1 MGKIDLKFD
10 LKFNEEGLIPT
21 IVQDINTHDVLML
34 AYMNEESLKK
44 TIETG
49 FAHYWS
55 RSRKKLWKKGE
66 TSGNTQKVEE
76 IYYDCDKDSL
86 LLKVE
91 QKGDACH
98 TGNRTCFFKTLDLDN
113 NIKTDFQIS
122 SKDASI
128 LYELYG
134 VIEDR
139 RENPIEGS
147 YTNYLFSEGIDKIL
161 KKVGEEAT
169 EVVIASKNDSKEEV
183 IYEVSD
189 LIYHL
194 TVLLVNQDIT
204 LDDIFEE
211 LKTRR

>member
-1 MGKIDLKFD
+1 MGKID

-55 RSRKKLWKKGE
+55 RRRKKLWKKGE

>member
-1 MGKIDLKFD
+1 MGKID

>member
-139 RENPIEGS
+139 RKNPIEGS